1 MKSIEN
7 TQNILFVFVEIGS
20 QALIASDFTDDT
32 SSWKSFFTEEKNEL
46 QYEPFSIKSQH
57 RTAPSILSSSTGSL
71 LITQFVSSQR
81 LLF

>member
-1 MKSIEN
+1 MKSIES

-20 QALIASDFTDDT
+20 KALMASDFTDDT

-57 RTAPSILSSSTGSL
+57 RTAPSILSSSAGVL
-71 LITQFVSSQR
+71 LINRLVSSQ
-81 LLF
+81 